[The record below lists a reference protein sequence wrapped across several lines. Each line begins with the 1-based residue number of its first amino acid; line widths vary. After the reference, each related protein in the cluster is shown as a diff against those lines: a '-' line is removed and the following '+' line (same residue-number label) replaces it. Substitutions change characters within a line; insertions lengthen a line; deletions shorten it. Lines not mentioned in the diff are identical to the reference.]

1 MSVQKVRPDD
11 GNREGKWVVLTIVA
25 ILSSAAILMPYHQVA
40 TEKPD
45 IQAHQVLITDLHQ
58 NELGLI
64 AELKLAHE
72 EIRDLQLETGT
83 WPEVSDMEAI
93 WIAPFVKDQNWKRKG
108 SHQWQRIDDGVYI
121 GVKTSAQGSVSML
134 LDSRGSQADIWFSD
148 SSRSLN
154 AEVLSDLAKRRQH
167 GWQQIVL
174 SDSSSSHS
182 HAH

>member
-1 MSVQKVRPDD
+1 
-11 GNREGKWVVLTIVA
+11 
-25 ILSSAAILMPYHQVA
+25 
-40 TEKPD
+40 
-45 IQAHQVLITDLHQ
+45 
-58 NELGLI
+58 
-64 AELKLAHE
+64 
-72 EIRDLQLETGT
+72 
-83 WPEVSDMEAI
+83 MEAL

-108 SHQWQRIDDGVYI
+108 SHQWKRIDDGVYI
-121 GVKTSAQGSVSML
+121 GMKTNAQGSASML